1 MKVLAIYAFLI
12 LSFSSQAQTYT
23 RGKKNIGFIAGGGLS
38 ATSTDK
44 HFYSGNSGL
53 HFNAG
58 FGMQLYNAFF
68 PSIQYRWMEPVVEL
82 ASGETAKSPL
92 HSVSI
97 PFLIKYPLLGF
108 YGGKSRR
115 YECKSLG
122 VSIVGGAQYNFNFG
136 NLSYGDHSNNF
147 ELVGGFEFL
156 PSRSGGSKSNMGNSL
171 HIDVLY
177 KFSLNSYA
185 SIDSRSWYSN
195 QICVQLS
202 LFKFKTYKFSNM

>member
-1 MKVLAIYAFLI
+1 MRLI
-12 LSFSSQAQTYT
+12 VPLSILLFSLTTHAQTYT
-23 RGKKNIGFIAGGGLS
+23 RGKKNIGFIVGGGLS

-58 FGMQLYNAFF
+58 LGMQLYNAFF
-68 PSIQYRWMEPVVEL
+68 PSIQYRWMEPVAEME
-82 ASGETAKSPL
+82 SGETAKSPL
-92 HSVSI
+92 HSIAV

-108 YGGKSRR
+108 YGGKTRR

-136 NLSYGDHSNNF
+136 NLSYGEHNNNF
-147 ELVGGFEFL
+147 ELVCGLELL
-156 PSRSGGSKSNMGNSL
+156 PARSGGSKSNMGNSL

-185 SIDSRSWYSN
+185 SNNTRSWYSN